1 MTATIILLACM
12 IRYFA
17 GGPGTWFIAWPGTAV
32 HELCHWFVGLIT
44 LGQPDQINIMP
55 SPPKDGEQVLGSVT
69 FNNIG
74 WWNALPIGIAPLLG
88 LPIALAIAGHYTF
101 DWSWGSALCV
111 WILASVV
118 SQCWP
123 SSTDWRIAFKHPVGV
138 ALYGGLLYMI
148 FAR

>member
-1 MTATIILLACM
+1 MVLTILLL
-12 IRYFA
+12 A
-17 GGPGTWFIAWPGTAV
+17 GVICWRGGSPGFWILAWPGTAV
-32 HELCHWFVGLIT
+32 HELCHWIVGLVT

-55 SPPKDGEQVLGSVT
+55 TPPKDGEQVLGSVT

-74 WWNALPIGIAPLLG
+74 WWNALPIGIAPLMAFPLA
-88 LPIALAIAGHYTF
+88 LMIANATTF
-101 DWSWGSALCV
+101 DWTWGSALMV

-138 ALYGGLLYMI
+138 MLYGALFYMI
-148 FAR
+148 ISK